1 MTSSQ
6 SWSSAHP
13 NGSSSSAEL
22 EAPMA
27 GRSSGPIRV
36 ALSRDQSLA
45 KGMSVTA
52 AIEARLLGIRLLHLR
67 AAIDVLPAQAKAD
80 GAPANRT
87 RPSSARHRA
96 PAGRALADAS
106 RAIDA
111 GAADLRSARELS
123 P

>member
-22 EAPMA
+22 EAPTA
-27 GRSSGPIRV
+27 GRSSGPVRV
-36 ALSRDQSLA
+36 AVGRDQGLA

-67 AAIDVLPAQAKAD
+67 AAIDVLPARAEVD
-80 GAPANRT
+80 EAPTDRT
-87 RPSSARHRA
+87 PLLSARRRA